1 MARVRGWVSSLT
13 ENGNG
18 ERNQG
23 ELRQTR
29 PLPIDLAESEI
40 LKRGLEAF
48 AELGYSG
55 ASVRELT
62 RRMAVN
68 HNFINDRFGSKMN
81 FWRAVVD
88 NAVAGPHEEIMEI
101 LESSSGDVEKFE
113 SVIRRMYLLST
124 HEPDMNRI
132 ISDISVLDS
141 SRLDYLHSNYNG
153 PFLEALAPLVHRL
166 IKAGKMR
173 EISMDVLHSALMGPA
188 IFLSQ
193 QQLGRRIRGVADPS
207 PEELESTAFDLAD
220 VVIRGL
226 LA

>member
-1 MARVRGWVSSLT
+1 
-13 ENGNG
+13 
-18 ERNQG
+18 
-23 ELRQTR
+23 
-29 PLPIDLAESEI
+29 
-40 LKRGLEAF
+40 
-48 AELGYSG
+48 
-55 ASVRELT
+55 
-62 RRMAVN
+62 
-68 HNFINDRFGSKMN
+68 
-81 FWRAVVD
+81 
-88 NAVAGPHEEIMEI
+88 
-101 LESSSGDVEKFE
+101 
-113 SVIRRMYLLST
+113 
-124 HEPDMNRI
+124 
-132 ISDISVLDS
+132 VLDS